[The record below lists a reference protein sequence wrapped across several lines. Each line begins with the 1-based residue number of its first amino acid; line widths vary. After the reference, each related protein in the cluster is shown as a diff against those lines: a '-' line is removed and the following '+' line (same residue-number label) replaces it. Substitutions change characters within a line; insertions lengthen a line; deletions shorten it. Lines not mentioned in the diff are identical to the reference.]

1 MVIYIMIS
9 RKQLFQR
16 IETSLRRS
24 RITALIGPRQC
35 GKTTLAR
42 QFVASDSINYFDLE
56 DPASLARL
64 DQPMVA
70 LQNLR
75 GLIVIDEVQHRPEIF
90 SVLRVLADRQDVPAR
105 FLVLGSASYR
115 LLHQASESL
124 AGRIETVYMGG
135 FSLSEVDVR
144 NDSILWNRGG
154 MPLSYLAQN
163 DEDSFAWRKNFI
175 LMLLERDI
183 PQWGFNIPSIM
194 LLRFWTMLAHYHG
207 QIWNAAD
214 IGRSLGVSEGS
225 VRRYLNLLTD
235 ALVVRQLQ
243 PWHANI
249 KKRQV
254 KAPKVYVRDSGLLHQ
269 LLGIRSGDDLL
280 GHPKSGA
287 SWEGYVIEEAL
298 RIIDPDEAYFWATH
312 NGAEIDLVLLKHGKM
327 FGLECKRADAPI
339 MTPSM
344 RSALADLALERI
356 VVVYPGGRR
365 YDLSDKVAV
374 IPLRDMLELEGLF
387 PR

>member
-1 MVIYIMIS
+1 
-9 RKQLFQR
+9 
-16 IETSLRRS
+16 
-24 RITALIGPRQC
+24 
-35 GKTTLAR
+35 
-42 QFVASDSINYFDLE
+42 
-56 DPASLARL
+56 
-64 DQPMVA
+64 MVA

-225 VRRYLNLLTD
+225 VRRYLDLLTD